1 MDLMIDTDVTAPR
14 EQLQKIRDRLEDPR
28 ALLAQ
33 AGLLLEEYETEVF
46 RTRGHGQ
53 WESLDP
59 ATVDL
64 KGSGRVLVD
73 TGNLFDFLTNA
84 RIEGESAVV
93 NQGAAHYG
101 RFLRDGDRGMPRRD
115 PAPEP
120 PHATQQAWAEHLLGF
135 IVDGRG
141 L

>member
-14 EQLQKIRDRLEDPR
+14 EQLQKIRDRLEDPS
-28 ALLAQ
+28 ALLTQ

-120 PHATQQAWAEHLLGF
+120 PHATQQAWAEQLLGF

>member
-1 MDLMIDTDVTAPR
+1 VDLLIDTDVTAAR
-14 EQLQKIRDRLEDPR
+14 EHLQGIRDRLEDPR
-28 ALLAQ
+28 ALLTQ

-46 RTRGHGQ
+46 RTRGRGQ

-59 ATVDL
+59 ATVEL
-64 KGSGRVLVD
+64 KGSGRLLVD
-73 TGNLFDFLTNA
+73 TGNLFDFLTTA

-120 PHATQQAWAEHLLGF
+120 PDSTQQAWADQLLGF
-135 IVDGRG
+135 VVDGHS

>member
-28 ALLAQ
+28 ALLTQ

-84 RIEGESAVV
+84 RIEGESVVV

-120 PHATQQAWAEHLLGF
+120 PHATQQAWAEQLLGF